1 MKSFQ
6 IQNLLR
12 VGTVA
17 AALAIGG
24 VAAHAQP
31 GAGGPAGHHRGGPAM
46 MAPGGLFGGHIEHM
60 LDLVNAT
67 DSQRSQIEAIF
78 KAARQDLSG
87 QRDAG
92 MKLHQQMATL
102 YTATNV
108 DAAAIEAVRVQ
119 MSAQH
124 EAASKR
130 LSQASIDAARVLTPE
145 QRAKIAEVMKK
156 RQARMA
162 GRHAG

>member
-1 MKSFQ
+1 MKAFQ

-17 AALAIGG
+17 AALAVGG
-24 VAAHAQP
+24 VAAHAE
-31 GAGGPAGHHRGGPAM
+31 AGGPGHHRGGPAM

-60 LDLVNAT
+60 LDVANAT
-67 DSQRSQIEAIF
+67 DAQRSQIDAIF
-78 KAARQDLSG
+78 KAARQDLAG
-87 QRDAG
+87 QREAG
-92 MKLHQQMATL
+92 RKLHEQLATL
-102 YTATNV
+102 YTATNI
-108 DAAAIEAVRVQ
+108 DAAAIESVRAQ

-130 LSQASIDAARVLTPE
+130 LTQASIEAARVLTPE

-156 RQARMA
+156 RQARA
-162 GRHAG
+162 ASRPAH